1 MEHECSICLDSITRK
16 RKVLPC
22 NHIFHSK
29 CINKWFKNLHRCPLC
44 LRFTRTKYK
53 VTHINAL
60 SFIFFTKTIF
70 FHTNHLVFGKKI
82 IKYQHIINMKLFQNI
97 MRFQTMENKV
107 YVISTYK
114 KKTITEIFQQMKQNI
129 ESKYKMRKII
139 SQVSIV

>member
-1 MEHECSICLDSITRK
+1 
-16 RKVLPC
+16 
-22 NHIFHSK
+22 
-29 CINKWFKNLHRCPLC
+29 
-44 LRFTRTKYK
+44 
-53 VTHINAL
+53 
-60 SFIFFTKTIF
+60 
-70 FHTNHLVFGKKI
+70 
-82 IKYQHIINMKLFQNI
+82 MKLFQNI